1 MKKHSLLTLFNL
13 IFLLNWA
20 SCQELITWKTLE
32 DVSFTDKYSDE
43 LASYIMIPTFGDNLH
58 ALEGK
63 EVLIKGFV
71 IPLDVSL
78 NLYVLSANPYAS
90 CFFCGGAGP
99 ETVMD
104 IVFAE
109 KQKFRTDE
117 YVTLMGR
124 LKLNA
129 DDVYKLNYI
138 LEDAEIVKK

>member
-1 MKKHSLLTLFNL
+1 
-13 IFLLNWA
+13 
-20 SCQELITWKTLE
+20 
-32 DVSFTDKYSDE
+32 
-43 LASYIMIPTFGDNLH
+43 MIPTFGDNLH

-117 YVTLMGR
+117 YVTLKGR